1 MPFRCRQKYNVQVG
15 PSVMSVESVIV
26 DGDTGYVTPVVTDV
40 LSKELPAPEL
50 FDLEA
55 QMKAGI
61 TQEEVKST
69 IMSSNNVTEDAVIRK
84 YTKKSSK
91 QEVSDEN

>member
-1 MPFRCRQKYNVQVG
+1 MPFRCRQKYNVQIG
-15 PSVMSVESVIV
+15 SLAMPVESVIV
-26 DGDTGYVTPVVTDV
+26 DSDTGYVTPVVTDV

-69 IMSSNNVTEDAVIRK
+69 IMSSNNVSADAVIRK

>member
-1 MPFRCRQKYNVQVG
+1 MPFRCRQKYNVQLG
-15 PSVMSVESVIV
+15 PLAMPVESVIV
-26 DGDTGYVTPVVTDV
+26 DSDTGYVKSVVSDV

>member
-1 MPFRCRQKYNVQVG
+1 MPFRCRQKYNVQLG
-15 PSVMSVESVIV
+15 PSVMPVESVIV

-69 IMSSNNVTEDAVIRK
+69 IMTSNNVTADSVIRK
-84 YTKKSSK
+84 YTKKK
-91 QEVSDEN
+91 VEVSDE

>member
-1 MPFRCRQKYNVQVG
+1 MPFRCRQKYNVQLG
-15 PSVMSVESVIV
+15 PVAMPVESVVV
-26 DGDTGYVTPVVTDV
+26 DSDTGYVKSVVSDA

-69 IMSSNNVTEDAVIRK
+69 ILTSNNVNADSVIRK
-84 YTKKSSK
+84 YTKKK
-91 QEVSDEN
+91 VEVSDE

>member
-1 MPFRCRQKYNVQVG
+1 MPFRCRQKYNVQLG
-15 PSVMSVESVIV
+15 PSAMPVESIIV
-26 DGDTGYVTPVVTDV
+26 DSDTGYVTPVVTDV

-91 QEVSDEN
+91 QEVNDEN

>member
-1 MPFRCRQKYNVQVG
+1 MPFRCRQKYNVQIG
-15 PSVMSVESVIV
+15 PSAMPVESVIV
-26 DGDTGYVTPVVTDV
+26 DDDTGYVTTVVSDV

-61 TQEEVKST
+61 VQEEVKST
-69 IMSSNNVTEDAVIRK
+69 IMSSNKVTEDAVIRK

-91 QEVSDEN
+91 QEVNDEN

>member
-1 MPFRCRQKYNVQVG
+1 MPFRCRQKYNVQIG
-15 PSVMSVESVIV
+15 PSAMPVESVIV
-26 DGDTGYVTPVVTDV
+26 DGDTGYVTTVVSDV

-69 IMSSNNVTEDAVIRK
+69 IMSSNNVTADAVIRK

>member
-1 MPFRCRQKYNVQVG
+1 MFPVCAGIETMP
-15 PSVMSVESVIV
+15 VESVIV
-26 DGDTGYVTPVVTDV
+26 DGDTGYVTTVVSDV

-69 IMSSNNVTEDAVIRK
+69 ILSSNNVDADSVIRK
-84 YTKKSSK
+84 YTKKK
-91 QEVSDEN
+91 VEVSDE

>member
-1 MPFRCRQKYNVQVG
+1 MPFRCRQKYNVQLG
-15 PSVMSVESVIV
+15 PSAMPVESVVV
-26 DGDTGYVTPVVTDV
+26 DGDTGYVTTVVSDV

-61 TQEEVKST
+61 NQEEVKST
-69 IMSSNNVTEDAVIRK
+69 ILTSNNVNADSVIRK
-84 YTKKSSK
+84 YTKKK
-91 QEVSDEN
+91 AEVSDE

>member
-1 MPFRCRQKYNVQVG
+1 MPFRCRQRYNVQVG
-15 PSVMSVESVIV
+15 PSAMPVESVIV

-84 YTKKSSK
+84 YTKKLSK